1 MRLIKSNSLT
11 YIHWRKYED
20 HTFSPFFPEIS
31 GSLHSS
37 GFWKSRIRSSSNQTK
52 FDKVADVIVI
62 GSGFAGLAAAL
73 EAKEKGMIRHI
84 GITNHRLNV
93 AHEAIES
100 GLYETLQFPFCYLAT
115 DKDLEL
121 VQDCKRQAWDSLP

>member
-37 GFWKSRIRSSSNQTK
+37 GFRKSSHSRLLKLNKK

-73 EAKEKGMIRHI
+73 EAKEKGASVMLLEKMPAYGGNSPSTAGLRCCRLSASGKRRHQ
-84 GITNHRLNV
+84 
-93 AHEAIES
+93 
-100 GLYETLQFPFCYLAT
+100 GL
-115 DKDLEL
+115 
-121 VQDCKRQAWDSLP
+121 S

>member
-37 GFWKSRIRSSSNQTK
+37 GFRKSRIRGSSNSTK

-73 EAKEKGMIRHI
+73 EAKEKGASVMLLEKMPAYGGNSAINGGAFAVAGSPLQEKKASR
-84 GITNHRLNV
+84 TLLN
-93 AHEAIES
+93 S
-100 GLYETLQFPFCYLAT
+100 CSRT
-115 DKDLEL
+115 
-121 VQDCKRQAWDSLP
+121 